1 MNEWTMLF
9 MASIGLTITG
19 SAIAWIIGYDRGY
32 RRAKLERQMEP
43 PF

>member
-1 MNEWTMLF
+1 MHEWVILF
-9 MASIGLTITG
+9 GSTIGLTITG